1 MGSRTGTRNSYMSL
15 VLSLHVHMY
24 LNLSMIKCKKC
35 KKYRNHRPLVFV
47 SIRFVQ
53 TMKERHVHANAL
65 ITCSMLMLYES
76 LLEVATTTTTTT
88 ILPFLFY
95 LSVWSI
101 FFLSQLQRHLT
112 CRIDRLIDWTRV
124 R

>member
-1 MGSRTGTRNSYMSL
+1 
-15 VLSLHVHMY
+15 MY

-35 KKYRNHRPLVFV
+35 KQYKNHRPLVFV

-65 ITCSMLMLYES
+65 ITCSMLMLHES
-76 LLEVATTTTTTT
+76 LLEVATTTTT
-88 ILPFLFY
+88 ILPFLYYY

-101 FFLSQLQRHLT
+101 FLFLFSLNSNVT
-112 CRIDRLIDWTRV
+112 SPVSIDCTRV